1 MKKCNKCNGHKT
13 ILSMGGIRLKCE
25 ECKGIGF
32 MIEAKPAPA
41 IETKAVNAIHNE
53 VTPVIKPNSK
63 KVKVNS
69 VKVEQANV

>member
-1 MKKCNKCNGHKT
+1 MKKCIKCNGHKT
-13 ILSMGGIRLKCE
+13 ILGMGGMRLKCT

-32 MIEAKPAPA
+32 MVEAKAPA
-41 IETKAVNAIHNE
+41 TVE
-53 VTPVIKPNSK
+53 TPVVKPNSK